1 MKNPKCNG
9 SYSTSQEYEDLSCFL
24 DVCEDLGIRPMLV
37 MLPVNGYWYD
47 YTGFPKEA
55 RADYYKK
62 ITHNR
67 QKGIT
72 HRCWIILIR
81 STPNTFLE
89 DGVHIGKKGWAVI
102 NEDLYHFYQGHEKE

>member
-1 MKNPKCNG
+1 
-9 SYSTSQEYEDLSCFL
+9 
-24 DVCEDLGIRPMLV
+24 MLV

-62 ITHNR
+62 NRHNR
-67 QKGIT
+67 QKSIT
-72 HRCWIILIR
+72 HHCWIILIR
-81 STPNTFLE
+81 STPNTFLRY
-89 DGVHIGKKGWAVI
+89 GVHIGRKDGQY